1 MSTVQYGMTG
11 SSVRHLQQALVD
23 QGYEIDV
30 DGDFG
35 DATFEALSHFQEAND
50 LDVDGIAGP
59 RTLAALGLGG
69 VAHSSGHSH
78 GSRHPMLER
87 GAEGRS
93 VRVLQE
99 ALVEAGYE
107 IDVDGDFGRATE
119 QAVLAFQ
126 EANDLDVDGVVGPN
140 TWAALGV

>member
-11 SSVRHLQQALVD
+11 SSVRHLQQALVE
-23 QGYEIDV
+23 QGYDIDV

-35 DATFEALSHFQEAND
+35 DATFAAVSHFQEAND

-69 VAHSSGHSH
+69 VSHSSHSSGS
-78 GSRHPMLER
+78 SRHPKLER
-87 GAEGRS
+87 GSEGRS

-99 ALVEAGYE
+99 ALVELGYE
-107 IDVDGDFGRATE
+107 IDVDGDFGRGTE
-119 QAVLAFQ
+119 EAVMGFQ
-126 EANDLDVDGVVGPN
+126 EANGLDADGVVGPN

>member
-1 MSTVQYGMTG
+1 MSTIQFGMTG
-11 SSVRHLQQALVD
+11 SAVRHLQQALVD
-23 QGYEIDV
+23 QGYDIDV

-35 DATFEALSHFQEAND
+35 EATFAAVSHFQEAND

-59 RTLAALGLGG
+59 RTLSALGLGG
-69 VAHSSGHSH
+69 VSHSSSH
-78 GSRHPMLER
+78 GSQHPMLER
-87 GAEGRS
+87 GSQGRA

-99 ALVEAGYE
+99 ALAELGYE
-107 IDVDGDFGRATE
+107 LDVDGDFGHDTE

-126 EANDLDVDGVVGPN
+126 EANDLDTDGVVGPN